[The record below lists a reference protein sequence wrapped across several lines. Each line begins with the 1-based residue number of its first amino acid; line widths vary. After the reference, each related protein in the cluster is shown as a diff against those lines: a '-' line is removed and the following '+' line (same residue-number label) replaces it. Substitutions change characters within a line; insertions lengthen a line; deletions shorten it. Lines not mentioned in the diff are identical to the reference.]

1 MVKTKK
7 KTIRIKYGDRKYVV
21 EFDVFG
27 SFELYGFTHDD
38 NLFLINNEDKIRRE
52 MRDRYEKI

>member
-52 MRDRYEKI
+52 IRDR

>member
-21 EFDVFG
+21 EFDPFG
-27 SFELYGFTHDD
+27 SFELYGCSHDD

-52 MRDRYEKI
+52 IKDRYGKT

>member
-7 KTIRIKYGDRKYVV
+7 KTVRIKQGDREYVV

-27 SFELYGFTHDD
+27 SFELQGFTHDD
-38 NLFLINNEDKIRRE
+38 NLFLINNEDKIR
-52 MRDRYEKI
+52 

>member
-7 KTIRIKYGDRKYVV
+7 RTVRIKYGDRKYVV
-21 EFDVFG
+21 EEG
-27 SFELYGFTHDD
+27 THDD

-52 MRDRYEKI
+52 IIDKYEKI

>member
-7 KTIRIKYGDRKYVV
+7 KTVRIKYEDRKYFV

-27 SFELYGFTHDD
+27 SFELFGSSHDD
-38 NLFLINNEDKIRRE
+38 NLFLMNNEDKIRKE
-52 MRDRYEKI
+52 IRDKYEEK